1 MQKWGADRTHPPD
14 GLKFTIRYHDSS
26 KPVKSIAVFFHTLG
40 QRAVPTQNTHSRK
53 CIIRCSLVN
62 VLFQDV
68 LRERYSTRKQK
79 FGTKERGGGVLTSA
93 QPIPSRFC
101 MSQHSHMG
109 IWKRTLIFS
118 QPPLGS
124 SSVSDIHSSV
134 VETGDCLDL
143 VSFVQQASENE
154 SVPLVSVCP
163 SVTYFIV
170 SKLPS
175 S

>member
-1 MQKWGADRTHPPD
+1 MSDTAPE
-14 GLKFTIRYHDSS
+14 S
-26 KPVKSIAVFFHTLG
+26 K
-40 QRAVPTQNTHSRK
+40 
-53 CIIRCSLVN
+53 SLV
-62 VLFQDV
+62 
-68 LRERYSTRKQK
+68 QK
-79 FGTKERGGGVLTSA
+79 RGGGGGRTNKCSTHSFQVLYELAFTHGK
-93 QPIPSRFC
+93 
-101 MSQHSHMG
+101 HSHMG

-134 VETGDCLDL
+134 VDTGDCLDL